1 MLGETFKYQNSGHE
15 EKNPNQQKWE
25 DKTQMLR
32 SYKIE
37 DYGVG
42 SLHTVLTN
50 SRSWAQR

>member
-15 EKNPNQQKWE
+15 EKNPNQLESE
-25 DKTQMLR
+25 DKTQILQN
-32 SYKIE
+32 YKIE

-42 SLHTVLTN
+42 SLHTILTY